1 MTHRSSV
8 SSAQAALGQGT
19 ASRGL
24 PIGDNKPMSSA
35 QSQTTGPVR
44 ADVWLWA
51 ARFFKTRSLAKQAID
66 GGKIDLNGSGCKPAK
81 TVHVGDVL
89 RISRGVERLEVEVLA
104 LSEKR
109 GQASVAQTLYRESE
123 ASVAAREAAKAQRK
137 LVGAMAPPGRPD
149 KQERREL
156 RRLKDSM

>member
-1 MTHRSSV
+1 
-8 SSAQAALGQGT
+8 
-19 ASRGL
+19 
-24 PIGDNKPMSSA
+24 MSSP
-35 QSQTTGPVR
+35 QTPGAPMVR

-66 GGKIDLNGSGCKPAK
+66 GGKIDLNDGSCKPAK
-81 TVHVGDVL
+81 PVHVGDL
-89 RISRGVERLEVEVLA
+89 FRISRGEERLEIEVLA
-104 LSEKR
+104 LSEQR
-109 GQASVAQTLYRESE
+109 GPAPVAQALYRESE

-149 KQERREL
+149 KQARREL

>member
-1 MTHRSSV
+1 
-8 SSAQAALGQGT
+8 
-19 ASRGL
+19 
-24 PIGDNKPMSSA
+24 MSSQ
-35 QSQTTGPVR
+35 QSSQPALVR

-51 ARFFKTRSLAKQAID
+51 ARFFKTRSLAKQAIE
-66 GGKIDLNGSGCKPAK
+66 GGKVDLNDGSCKPAK
-81 TVHVGDVL
+81 AVHVGDVF
-89 RISRGVERLEVEVLA
+89 RIGRGEERLEVEVLG

-109 GQASVAQTLYRESE
+109 GPANVAQALYRESE

-149 KQERREL
+149 KQARREL

>member
-1 MTHRSSV
+1 M
-8 SSAQAALGQGT
+8 
-19 ASRGL
+19 
-24 PIGDNKPMSSA
+24 GDNGPMSSA
-35 QSQTTGPVR
+35 PSPSISPVR

-66 GGKIDLNGSGCKPAK
+66 GGKIDLNNASCKPAK
-81 TVHVGDVL
+81 AVHVGDVF
-89 RISRGVERLEVEVLA
+89 RISRGEERLEVEVLA

-109 GQASVAQTLYRESE
+109 GPALVAQGLYRESE
-123 ASVAAREAAKAQRK
+123 ASVKAREEAKAQRK

-149 KQERREL
+149 KQARREL